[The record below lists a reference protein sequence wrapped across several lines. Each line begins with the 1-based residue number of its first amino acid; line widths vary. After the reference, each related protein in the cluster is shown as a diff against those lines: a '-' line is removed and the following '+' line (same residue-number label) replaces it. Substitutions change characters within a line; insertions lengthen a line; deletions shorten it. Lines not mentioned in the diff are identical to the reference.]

1 MTQLCFLSKLS
12 VSVKKMSSRL
22 QCFISRKESHLL
34 SFYFEKFN
42 LHTST
47 RSKILFF
54 LETHISTVL
63 TKLLLK
69 SGYFSLRIPI
79 LTSCSSFKRSSNNF
93 SISLIL
99 MEVTYF
105 FLYRFLSIGIRYRYQ
120 LIIGLSIDYA
130 WCNASSETQGQLV
143 GTIPL
148 PLGLRGWCNV
158 LVSGHG

>member
-1 MTQLCFLSKLS
+1 MENIVLYDSLCFLSKLS

-22 QCFISRKESHLL
+22 QRFISRKESHLL
-34 SFYFEKFN
+34 SFYFQKF
-42 LHTST
+42 S
-47 RSKILFF
+47 ILQHDRKYSFF
-54 LETHISTVL
+54 LEIHISKAPA
-63 TKLLLK
+63 KLLLK

-79 LTSCSSFKRSSNNF
+79 VTSCCSFKWSSNNF

-120 LIIGLSIDYA
+120 LIIGLSIDYS
-130 WCNASSETQGQLV
+130 WCK
-143 GTIPL
+143 
-148 PLGLRGWCNV
+148 V